1 MPRKLPLSAS
11 TPSTKDVPPI
21 ASMTGFARCDGEFG
35 YYSWAWE
42 ARSMNSKSLDVRS
55 RIASGFDRL
64 EPAVRSA
71 AAERLKRGNVSLTLT
86 LKTAE
91 RPQRMRINRE
101 LLDDLITLAGEF
113 EDAGAARP
121 RLDALLAVRGV
132 IEMVEEVD
140 EAERSGAEAGMLA
153 SMTDVLDLLAEARR
167 EEGARLVPVLIGH
180 IDRIETL
187 VEAARACAAT
197 QPEALTARLRD
208 QVAELLQASPALPEE
223 RLAQEAALLVAKA
236 DIREELDRLL
246 AHIEQ
251 ARALMSEGVAVGR
264 RLDFL
269 CQEFNREA
277 NTLCSKAADMEL
289 TRIGLDLKAV
299 IEQLREQIQNIE

>member
-1 MPRKLPLSAS
+1 
-11 TPSTKDVPPI
+11 
-21 ASMTGFARCDGEFG
+21 MTGFARCEGEFG
-35 YYSWAWE
+35 LYSWAWE
-42 ARSMNSKSLDVRS
+42 ARSVNSKSLDVRS

-64 EPAVRSA
+64 EPAVRAA
-71 AAERLKRGNVSLTLT
+71 AAERLKRGNVSLTLS

-91 RPQRMRINRE
+91 RPQRMRINRA
-101 LLDDLITLAGEF
+101 LLDDLINLAGEF

-132 IEMVEEVD
+132 IEMVEEED
-140 EAERSGAEAGMLA
+140 EAERAGAEAGMLD
-153 SMTDVLDLLAEARR
+153 SMTAVLDQLAEARL

-187 VEAARACAAT
+187 VAAAKACAAT
-197 QPEALTARLRD
+197 QPEALTERLRT
-208 QVAELLQASPALPEE
+208 QVSELLQASPALPEE

-277 NTLCSKAADMEL
+277 NTVCSKASDVEL

>member
-1 MPRKLPLSAS
+1 
-11 TPSTKDVPPI
+11 
-21 ASMTGFARCDGEFG
+21 MTGFARSEGEFG
-35 YYSWAWE
+35 LYSWAWE
-42 ARSMNSKSLDVRS
+42 ARSVNSKSLDVRS

-64 EPAVRSA
+64 EPAVRGA
-71 AAERLKRGNVSLTLT
+71 AAERLKRGNVSLTLS

-101 LLDDLITLAGEF
+101 LLDDLIKLAGEF

-132 IEMVEEVD
+132 IEMVEEED
-140 EAERSGAEAGMLA
+140 EAERAGAEAGMLE
-153 SMTDVLDLLAEARR
+153 SMTAVLDQLADARL
-167 EEGARLVPVLIGH
+167 EEGARLEPVLVGH

-187 VEAARACAAT
+187 VAAAKGCAAT
-197 QPEALTARLRD
+197 QPAALTARLRS

-236 DIREELDRLL
+236 DIREEIDRLA

-251 ARALMSEGVAVGR
+251 ARELISEGVAVGR

-277 NTLCSKAADMEL
+277 NTVCSKAADVEL